1 VGLVG
6 NNERIIYLTEFILLV
21 QKMNHISPITQYYL
35 RKLLNQGLG
44 TDSDTLGFTSSKILE
59 GIQNKLLQ
67 TSSVRELEIL
77 VNHYQNVESQL
88 TQHQEN
94 LAEVKRRIFRVL
106 GLRLNS
112 LVSSTVPTS
121 VQESASTSFHF
132 LQQGKLLEGVR
143 FESEVYGLIKQFNL
157 VQRQQAY
164 QVAWALTEQ
173 KVPFILTASEARYGI
188 WVCLRSPTYT
198 VLINQ
203 GLGILDRVVSLQ
215 SILNSFK
222 ETTYIPV

>member
-1 VGLVG
+1 MPHL
-6 NNERIIYLTEFILLV
+6 
-21 QKMNHISPITQYYL
+21 SPVTQYYL
-35 RKLLNQGLG
+35 RKLLNQGLAASLQP
-44 TDSDTLGFTSSKILE
+44 DASGFTSPKVLE
-59 GIQNKLLQ
+59 IIQNKLLQ
-67 TSSVRELEIL
+67 TSSVKELEIL
-77 VNHYQNVESQL
+77 VNHYQNIETQL

-112 LVSSTVPTS
+112 LVSATIPTVVP
-121 VQESASTSFHF
+121 ESGGALFRF
-132 LQQGKLLEGVR
+132 LQQGKLQEGAR
-143 FESEVYGLIKQFNL
+143 FEGEVYGLIKQFTL

-173 KVPFILTASEARYGI
+173 KVPFILTTSEVRYGI

-215 SILNSFK
+215 SVLNNFK
-222 ETTYIPV
+222 ETTFIPV

>member
-1 VGLVG
+1 MPHL
-6 NNERIIYLTEFILLV
+6 
-21 QKMNHISPITQYYL
+21 SPVTQYYL
-35 RKLLNQGLG
+35 RKLLNQGLAASLQH
-44 TDSDTLGFTSSKILE
+44 DAPGFTSPKVLE
-59 GIQNKLLQ
+59 IVQNKLLQ
-67 TSSVRELEIL
+67 TSSVKELEIL
-77 VNHYQNVESQL
+77 VNHYQNIETQL

-112 LVSSTVPTS
+112 LVSATIPTV
-121 VQESASTSFHF
+121 VQESGGALFRF
-132 LQQGKLLEGVR
+132 LQQGKLQEGAR
-143 FESEVYGLIKQFNL
+143 FESEVYGLIKQFTL
-157 VQRQQAY
+157 VQRHQAY
-164 QVAWALTEQ
+164 QVSWALTEQ

-215 SILNSFK
+215 SVLDSFK
-222 ETTYIPV
+222 ETTFIPV

>member
-1 VGLVG
+1 MPHL
-6 NNERIIYLTEFILLV
+6 
-21 QKMNHISPITQYYL
+21 SPVTQYYL
-35 RKLLNQGLG
+35 RKLLNQGLAASLQP
-44 TDSDTLGFTSSKILE
+44 DASGFSSPKVLE
-59 GIQNKLLQ
+59 IIQNKLLQ
-67 TSSVRELEIL
+67 TSSVKELEIL
-77 VNHYQNVESQL
+77 VNHYQNIETQL

-112 LVSSTVPTS
+112 LVSATIPTV
-121 VQESASTSFHF
+121 VQESGGALFRF
-132 LQQGKLLEGVR
+132 LQQGKLREGAR
-143 FESEVYGLIKQFNL
+143 FEGEVYGLIKQFTL

-215 SILNSFK
+215 SVLDSFK
-222 ETTYIPV
+222 ETTFIPV

>member
-1 VGLVG
+1 MKHL
-6 NNERIIYLTEFILLV
+6 
-21 QKMNHISPITQYYL
+21 SPVTQYYL

-44 TDSDTLGFTSSKILE
+44 ADSAPFASPKMLE
-59 GIQNKLLQ
+59 VIQNKLLQ
-67 TSSVRELEIL
+67 ASSARELDIL
-77 VNHYQNVESQL
+77 VNHYQNIESQL

-112 LVSSTVPTS
+112 LVSSTIPTV
-121 VQESASTSFHF
+121 VQESAGALFRF
-132 LQQGKLLEGVR
+132 LQQGKLQEGAR
-143 FESEVYGLIKQFNL
+143 FEGEVYGLIKQFNL

-173 KVPFILTASEARYGI
+173 KVPFILTVSEARYGI

-215 SILNSFK
+215 SVLNSFK
-222 ETTYIPV
+222 ESTYIPA